1 MKGKL
6 ERSKE
11 AKMGRNHG
19 TKGIETGEI
28 GTDPRR
34 IAGLRMQGIRE
45 KLRKVSQ

>member
-28 GTDPRR
+28 GSDPRG
-34 IAGLRMQGIRE
+34 IAGLRMQGSGE
-45 KLRKVSQ
+45 NCAK